1 MEQYNRYEFEGEVI
15 EVPVYWDDHLQR
27 EVEDYEDYYKQ
38 PGHTPSGRPVLL
50 TFEDACPYAD
60 MVDDDPAS
68 VDCGSCRH
76 YHQFPGSLLG
86 VCRNEK
92 CAPAADNSTG
102 ANTVNMMAHC
112 AAKGEFD
119 MSENKKLNEQIAQDF
134 YNNFQGKLED
144 EKLDQVVQEIKC
156 TENKYH
162 TQGSLINWVVYFR
175 VTVGAYFDVKKQFTG
190 NGGGI
195 GFPGTQALIGDLYTN
210 DLERLYRDTDS
221 FEVNVTPVY
230 TSVLFFDKSS
240 RLLGHF
246 QAGAISTPTSGI
258 GGGTGS
264 WK

>member
-1 MEQYNRYEFEGEVI
+1 
-15 EVPVYWDDHLQR
+15 
-27 EVEDYEDYYKQ
+27 
-38 PGHTPSGRPVLL
+38 
-50 TFEDACPYAD
+50 
-60 MVDDDPAS
+60 
-68 VDCGSCRH
+68 
-76 YHQFPGSLLG
+76 
-86 VCRNEK
+86 
-92 CAPAADNSTG
+92 
-102 ANTVNMMAHC
+102 
-112 AAKGEFD
+112 

-190 NGGGI
+190 NGGGL

-258 GGGTGS
+258 GGGKGS

>member
-38 PGHTPSGRPVLL
+38 PGHTPSGRPVLVP
-50 TFEDACPYAD
+50 FEAACPYAD

-92 CAPAADNSTG
+92 CAPAAGNSTG

-162 TQGSLINWVVYFR
+162 TQGSLICAVFYFR
-175 VTVGAYFDVKKQFTG
+175 VTVGGYGDVKKQFTG
-190 NGGGI
+190 NGGG
-195 GFPGTQALIGDLYTN
+195 GGLPGAQALIGDLYTS

-221 FEVNVTPVY
+221 FQFTVTLVY

-240 RLLGHF
+240 RLLGHY
-246 QAGAISTPTSGI
+246 QAGAVSTPTGGI
-258 GGGTGS
+258 GGGKGS
-264 WK
+264 WE

>member
-1 MEQYNRYEFEGEVI
+1 MEQYNRYEFEGEVV

-27 EVEDYEDYYKQ
+27 EVEDYEDYCKQ
-38 PGHTPSGRPVLL
+38 PGHTPSGRPILL
-50 TFEDACPYAD
+50 TIEDACPYAD

-86 VCRNEK
+86 SATTKK
-92 CAPAADNSTG
+92 CAPAGGNSTG
-102 ANTVNMMAHC
+102 ANTVNMMARC

-190 NGGGI
+190 NGGGL

-240 RLLGHF
+240 RLLGHY
-246 QAGAISTPTSGI
+246 QAGAVSTPTGGI
-258 GGGTGS
+258 GGGKGS
-264 WK
+264 WE